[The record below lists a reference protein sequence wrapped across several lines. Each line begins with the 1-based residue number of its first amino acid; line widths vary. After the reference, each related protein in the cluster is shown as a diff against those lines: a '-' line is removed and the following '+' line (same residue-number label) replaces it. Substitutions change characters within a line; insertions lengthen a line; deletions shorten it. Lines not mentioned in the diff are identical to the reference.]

1 MIRNWAEKLSDHWEW
16 CAARSCGKRLAID
29 LSVAHDAGGHSVDEL
44 AVMLGTLNVLVD
56 RLQADDQPLQ
66 EIADNI
72 FVTVPIDRDIF
83 LGITKLRALRRLW
96 QGFWSVLGVESKL
109 LVHAQVSWRQLSQ
122 LDTWTN
128 GLRVTN
134 SAVAA
139 VLGEADWITIP
150 PVTARC
156 AGQTPGVALLE
167 MFMLFWMRMSSGQLR
182 IRAGSCFIEAETEA
196 LCQQAWTEF
205 QNIERGGGL
214 ITLLVSGLLP
224 EFFSPR
230 LEERRYLAACNA
242 LPIVGVSTFADA
254 EEPAPAISNLEDRR
268 SEPRSLRLL
277 VPCGSRDQH
286 RGAGSLVAGAR
297 SKYYQVFSCQHA
309 AQFDAIQRSP
319 SIGLLA
325 LGEEHE

>member
-1 MIRNWAEKLSDHWEW
+1 MVSADDVHRSRMLIGDLLEQSEESTSEPESESSEDGIFAEPKTTGLQKPEIHFCWEPLGEMMRLGIDDPNWAEKLSDHWEW

-29 LSVAHDAGGHSVDEL
+29 LSVAHDAVGHSVDEL

-139 VLGEADWITIP
+139 VLGEAD
-150 PVTARC
+150 
-156 AGQTPGVALLE
+156 
-167 MFMLFWMRMSSGQLR
+167 
-182 IRAGSCFIEAETEA
+182 
-196 LCQQAWTEF
+196 
-205 QNIERGGGL
+205 
-214 ITLLVSGLLP
+214 
-224 EFFSPR
+224 
-230 LEERRYLAACNA
+230 
-242 LPIVGVSTFADA
+242 
-254 EEPAPAISNLEDRR
+254 
-268 SEPRSLRLL
+268 
-277 VPCGSRDQH
+277 
-286 RGAGSLVAGAR
+286 
-297 SKYYQVFSCQHA
+297 
-309 AQFDAIQRSP
+309 
-319 SIGLLA
+319 
-325 LGEEHE
+325 